1 MIVLNVPEMSCGH
14 CVATIEAAV
23 RSIDA
28 GAEIQADLPS
38 RTVRVETTAEGR
50 AVREA
55 LAAAGYE
62 TEAL

>member
-1 MIVLNVPEMSCGH
+1 MLVLNVPEMSCGH

-23 RSIDA
+23 RSVDA
-28 GAEIQADLPS
+28 AAKVQADLPS
-38 RTVRVETTAEGR
+38 RTVRVDTAAEDR

-62 TEAL
+62 TETI